1 MAQSQHA
8 ESLGDLMGVLQ
19 RQAQES
25 RRQEEAQAQAQARE
39 APSGFFVVPGVRFS
53 DRLWAKLGGKA
64 RESDRQGRRERM
76 TAATALPAPRF
87 DVEYRRDNLWKQR

>member
-1 MAQSQHA
+1 MAQHA
-8 ESLGDLMGVLQ
+8 ESLGDVMGALQ
-19 RQAQES
+19 RQVQES
-25 RRQEEAQAQAQARE
+25 RQQEEAQARE

-87 DVEYRRDNLWKQR
+87 DVEHRRDNLWKQR